1 VHIAPIAF
9 DAACPSCPVPLLA
22 FPVGLPFS
30 MEELTPVFRELDTD
44 NSGET
49 EQQHPT
55 VTAALVWWRPR

>member
-1 VHIAPIAF
+1 
-9 DAACPSCPVPLLA
+9 
-22 FPVGLPFS
+22 